1 MSQDQTIIGF
11 PLFANAD
18 LLDVTIPLELLGFLE
33 RPKVQIQLIGR
44 SLTEPVTLAPG
55 KVRVMPDTT
64 FQSCPQLDVLIVPGG
79 SGVVAAMEDKDKGYL
94 DFLRHQAAKA
104 RYVTAICAGA
114 LPLAAAGL
122 LNGHTATTH
131 WASLSALGLFPQVTL
146 APGYPRYVLSGNRI
160 TTGGVSSGID
170 MALALCALL
179 GGEEQAKQ
187 VQLLIQYAPQP
198 PYQAGDP
205 ATTDPITWGQ
215 ACKRLDPLRESRV
228 AFIRKLVGLKP

>member
-1 MSQDQTIIGF
+1 MSQDNAIAVGF
-11 PLFANAD
+11 PLFEEAD
-18 LLDVTIPLELLGFLE
+18 LLDVTIPLELLAFLE
-33 RPKVQIQLIGR
+33 RPAVRVQLIGR
-44 SLTEPVTLAPG
+44 SLAEPVTLMPG
-55 KVRVMPDTT
+55 KIRMMPDTT
-64 FQSCPQLDVLIVPGG
+64 FQSCPQLDVLMVPGG
-79 SGVVAAMEDKDKGYL
+79 SGVLAAMKDKSYL
-94 DFLRHQAAKA
+94 DFIRHQAAKA
-104 RYVTAICAGA
+104 RYVAAVCAGS

-122 LNGHTATTH
+122 LNGYTATTH
-131 WASLSALGLFPQVTL
+131 WASLSALHLFPQVNV

-205 ATTDPITWGQ
+205 TTADAVTWGQ
-215 ACKRLDPLRESRV
+215 ACKRLEPLRESRV
-228 AFIRKLVGLKP
+228 DFIRTLLGLKP

>member
-1 MSQDQTIIGF
+1 MSEDQTIIGF
-11 PLFANAD
+11 PLFPDAD
-18 LLDVTIPLELLGFLE
+18 LLDVMVPLELLGFLE
-33 RPKVQIQLIGR
+33 RPEVQIQLIGR
-44 SLTEPVTLAPG
+44 SLSEPVTLAPG
-55 KVRVMPDTT
+55 KVKVMPDTT

-79 SGVVAAMEDKDKGYL
+79 GGVLAAMKDESYL
-94 DFLRHQAAKA
+94 DFIRRQAAGA
-104 RYVTAICAGA
+104 RYVTAVCAGS

-122 LNGHTATTH
+122 LNGHMATTH
-131 WASLSALGLFPQVTL
+131 WASLSALGLFPQVTV

-205 ATTDPITWGQ
+205 TTADPVTWGQ
-215 ACKRLDPLRESRV
+215 VCKRLDPLRESRI
-228 AFIRKLVGLKP
+228 AFIRALLGLKP